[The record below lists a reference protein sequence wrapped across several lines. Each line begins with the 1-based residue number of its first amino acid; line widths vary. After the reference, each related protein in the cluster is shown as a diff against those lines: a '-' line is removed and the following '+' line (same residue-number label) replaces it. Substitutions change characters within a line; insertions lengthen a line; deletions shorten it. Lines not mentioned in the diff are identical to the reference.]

1 MRSNKFI
8 FEREIEKIESKKE
21 RLFGHIVEI
30 RKVFAR
36 TLHSP
41 TEERMQNGKKK
52 ERAKRTRQEKKQ
64 K

>member
-52 ERAKRTRQEKKQ
+52 ERAK
-64 K
+64 